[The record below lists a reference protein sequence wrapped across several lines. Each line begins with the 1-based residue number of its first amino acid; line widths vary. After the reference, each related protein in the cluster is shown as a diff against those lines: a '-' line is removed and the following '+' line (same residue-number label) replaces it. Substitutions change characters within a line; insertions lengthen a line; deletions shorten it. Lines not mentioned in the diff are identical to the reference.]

1 MPIILSACFVKGMPT
16 DAPTFPPQNPL
27 ERLMRPYRR
36 RLYLPLLLALAV
48 VVLFIW
54 QSALLAALFA
64 GSAQCGLSRAK
75 TAFRRPAD

>member
-1 MPIILSACFVKGMPT
+1 MRRLSRPE
-16 DAPTFPPQNPL
+16 NPL

-64 GSAQCGLSRAK
+64 GWLNAASAGQNRFQTACGL
-75 TAFRRPAD
+75 FYC